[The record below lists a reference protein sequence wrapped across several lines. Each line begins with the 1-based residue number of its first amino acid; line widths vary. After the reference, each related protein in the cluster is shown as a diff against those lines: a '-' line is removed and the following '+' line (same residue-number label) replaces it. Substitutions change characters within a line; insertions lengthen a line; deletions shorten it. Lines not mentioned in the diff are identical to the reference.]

1 MRKEYKEMFDSFS
14 PVRGD
19 DELLKA
25 VLDRKAEKNMG
36 TKKFSKNI
44 FIPVIAAAVVG
55 VTAVGASAAYQW
67 SQAQALQ
74 KVIDNT
80 VSNAVDYPKFDL
92 NKLGGKVLNDVIECN
107 GYDIKT
113 IGIAADQHTAYMFYD
128 IVFDE
133 DFDYSLKDNEEW
145 GCSFFPRSNLD
156 WVKEYW
162 GTMGDR
168 NTDAPDP
175 TWKGHNGF
183 LGMEGNVAHLY
194 STFTMSGLTI
204 GGKTLEYENHFGLQ
218 RIDKT
223 DVKNYE
229 TVDDSSDSAAF
240 SVDIDFVT
248 DGNSVTVKPDSK
260 VSLSESQTG
269 TIKHIELTPF
279 SLFARVHWDFEG
291 KAYDFEN
298 PVKFDSNGKFEQ
310 TMFETDAVLASL
322 RVKFKDGTVKDI
334 SAFVMDN
341 SHTSAKA
348 DKNGIRNTDISVC
361 WETPVD
367 VDQIESVTIGDVEVE
382 F

>member
-1 MRKEYKEMFDSFS
+1 MRKEYKELFDKLS

-25 VLDRKAEKNMG
+25 VLDRKAENNMG
-36 TKKFSKNI
+36 TKRFSKNI
-44 FIPVIAAAVVG
+44 FIPVIAAAVLG
-55 VTAVGASAAYQW
+55 ATAVGASAAYQW

-74 KVIDNT
+74 NVIDKT
-80 VSNAVDYPKFDL
+80 VTNKADYPTFDL
-92 NKLGGKVLNDVIECN
+92 NKLGGKVLNDVIECD
-107 GYDIKT
+107 GYTIKT

-133 DFDYSLKDNEEW
+133 DFDYSLNKGEKW
-145 GCSFFPRSNLD
+145 GCAFHVRSNID

-162 GTMGDR
+162 GTMGNR

-175 TWKGHNGF
+175 TWTGYNGF

-218 RIDKT
+218 RIDSAGK
-223 DVKNYE
+223 YE
-229 TVDDSSDSAAF
+229 VVDESSDGAAF

-248 DGNSVTVKPDSK
+248 EGNSVTMKPDSK

-269 TIKHIELTPF
+269 TLKHVELTPF
-279 SLFARVHWDFEG
+279 SVFARVHWDFEG
-291 KAYDFEN
+291 KEYDREY
-298 PVKFDSNGKFEQ
+298 PVKYNSNGKFEQ
-310 TMFETDAVLASL
+310 YMYETDAILASL
-322 RVKFKDGTVKDI
+322 RVTFKDGTVKDI

-341 SHTSAKA
+341 SHTSDHA
-348 DKNGIRNTDISVC
+348 DKNGIRETDIAVC
-361 WETPVD
+361 WESPVD
-367 VDQIESVTIGDVEVE
+367 VDQIASVTIGDVEVE